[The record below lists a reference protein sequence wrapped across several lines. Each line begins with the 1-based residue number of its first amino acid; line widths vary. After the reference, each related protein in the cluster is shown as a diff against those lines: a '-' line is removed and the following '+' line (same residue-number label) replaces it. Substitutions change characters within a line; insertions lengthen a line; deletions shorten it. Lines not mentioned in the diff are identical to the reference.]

1 MLDPVEIKKMFI
13 EHLEEQIIAEVKSCV
28 DFDGERQNLH
38 NALQLCRLLR
48 NLRQQRMIEDL
59 LVKLAKLQ
67 PRKKFHIKTEQPLNC
82 HHYKTGEP
90 TNIIRDNYSDDVVYK

>member
-13 EHLEEQIIAEVKSCV
+13 EHLEEQIIAEGRSCV

-48 NLRQQRMIEDL
+48 NLRQQRMVESL
-59 LVKLAKLQ
+59 LVKLSKLQ
-67 PRKKFHIKTEQPLNC
+67 PRKKFHIKTERPLSC
-82 HHYKTGEP
+82 HHYETGEP
-90 TNIIRDNYSDDVVYK
+90 TNIIRDDFRDDVVYK

>member
-13 EHLEEQIIAEVKSCV
+13 EHLEEQIIAEVRGCV
-28 DFDGERQNLH
+28 DFDGEKQNLH

-48 NLRQQRMIEDL
+48 NLKQQRMVESL

-67 PRKKFHIKTEQPLNC
+67 PRKKFYIKTLYPLNC
-82 HHYKTGEP
+82 KHYKTGEP
-90 TNIIRDNYSDDVVYK
+90 TNIIRPDINDPVVYK

>member
-13 EHLEEQIIAEVKSCV
+13 EHLEEQIISEVASCV

-48 NLRQQRMIEDL
+48 NLRQQRMVESL

-67 PRKKFHIKTEQPLNC
+67 PRKKFHIKTEQPLGC
-82 HHYKTGEP
+82 HHYETGEP
-90 TNIIRDNYSDDVVYK
+90 TNIIRDDYSDDVVYK

>member
-13 EHLEEQIIAEVKSCV
+13 EHLEEQIIAEVRSCV

-38 NALQLCRLLR
+38 NALQLCRLLQ
-48 NLRQQRMIEDL
+48 NLRQQRRIESL

-67 PRKKFHIKTEQPLNC
+67 PRKKFHIKTEQPLGC
-82 HHYKTGEP
+82 HHYETGEP
-90 TNIIRDNYSDDVVYK
+90 TNIIRDDFRDDVVYK